1 MSGKYRISGVTAG
14 FIICLTILVDLS
26 QILLTLTVIGSIVS
40 FFLGVTLGFAL
51 WLIFTLH
58 GVKYSGVGGL
68 KKVVASFGS
77 MVLEFVPIINALPF
91 ATIGALIVLH
101 ETRKEDKKK
110 HADMKQA
117 ANDNRRQRSQSY
129 QEAA

>member
-1 MSGKYRISGVTAG
+1 MNVKYRISGVTAG
-14 FIICLTILVDLS
+14 FILCLTILVDLT
-26 QILLTLTVIGSIVS
+26 QILLTLTVIGSVVS
-40 FFLGVTLGFAL
+40 FFLGVTLCFGL

-68 KKVVASFGS
+68 KKVAASFGT
-77 MVLEFVPIINALPF
+77 MVLEFVPVINAFPF

-101 ETRKEDKKK
+101 ATRKEDKKK

-117 ANDNRRQRSQSY
+117 GNDNKRLRAQSY

>member
-1 MSGKYRISGVTAG
+1 MNGKYRISGVTAG

-26 QILLTLTVIGSIVS
+26 QILLTLSVIGSIVS
-40 FFLGVTLGFAL
+40 FFLGVILCFGL

-58 GVKYSGVGGL
+58 GVKYSGTGGL
-68 KKVVASFGS
+68 KKVAASFGT
-77 MVLEFVPIINALPF
+77 MALEIVPVIDALPF
-91 ATIGALIVLH
+91 ATIGAIMVLN

-117 ANDNRRQRSQSY
+117 ANDNRGQHSQSY